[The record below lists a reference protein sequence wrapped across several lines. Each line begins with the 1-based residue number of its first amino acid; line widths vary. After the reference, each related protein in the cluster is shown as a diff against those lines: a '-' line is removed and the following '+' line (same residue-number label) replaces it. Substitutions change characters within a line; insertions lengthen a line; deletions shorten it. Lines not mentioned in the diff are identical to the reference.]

1 MWPMAIYCL
10 PTWAVRFRKR
20 GTFAF
25 SGVVQYSLEMFSKC
39 GWPHNARSAQDVP
52 ASPGQLMCR
61 WLFPFRAEH
70 GGVVKKTVSAFKRPL
85 GRIGCTVTL
94 YLQENDRS

>member
-1 MWPMAIYCL
+1 MWPTAIYCL

-52 ASPGQLMCR
+52 ASHKTYLLRRDSSCAGGFSPSGQST
-61 WLFPFRAEH
+61 AE
-70 GGVVKKTVSAFKRPL
+70 S
-85 GRIGCTVTL
+85 
-94 YLQENDRS
+94 